1 MRLGFVLIFA
11 IILYLGNSLRK
22 PRSFPWALTQESTPD
37 NHMTSYQ
44 ELYFTQKVSHF
55 NYKYSSKTWKQRY
68 LIDINQWSKA
78 DKGPI
83 LMYMGNEGPIEM
95 FYKNAGWYN
104 DYVAK
109 DLRGMLVY
117 PECRYFGKSWPFGD
131 QKSSMAPENLTFLT
145 TEEAL
150 MDYV

>member
-1 MRLGFVLIFA
+1 MRLGFVVVFLVCISLA
-11 IILYLGNSLRK
+11 SSLRK
-22 PRSFPWALTQESTPD
+22 PHHFPWSFTEKDVPD
-37 NHMTSYQ
+37 NHIRSYQ

-55 NYKYSSKTWKQRY
+55 NYKFSSKTWKQRY
-68 LIDINQWSKA
+68 LIDVSKWSKA
-78 DKGPI
+78 EKGPI

-109 DLRGMLVY
+109 DLKGLLVY

-131 QKSSMAPENLTFLT
+131 QKSSMAS
-145 TEEAL
+145 
-150 MDYV
+150 